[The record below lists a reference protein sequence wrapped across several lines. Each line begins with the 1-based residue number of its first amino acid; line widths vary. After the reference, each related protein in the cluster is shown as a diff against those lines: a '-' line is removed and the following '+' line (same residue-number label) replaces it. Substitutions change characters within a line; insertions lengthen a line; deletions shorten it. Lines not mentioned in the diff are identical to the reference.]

1 MYQLHLEQ
9 SNNSWRRMCGQ
20 FIPKNSPNQTRAIN
34 NSICDRETVLL
45 CQMATFRVKTTT
57 AHMAEMTLNKKT
69 RKLTSNYILCKCLIG
84 TDFKFQNKSDIL
96 KVHRPICL

>member
-1 MYQLHLEQ
+1 
-9 SNNSWRRMCGQ
+9 MCGQ

-57 AHMAEMTLNKKT
+57 AHMAEMTLNKKQKT
-69 RKLTSNYILCKCLIG
+69 HIKLYFVEMFNRDRLQISKCLTS
-84 TDFKFQNKSDIL
+84 
-96 KVHRPICL
+96 